1 MTEAPIPPAVL
12 KSNKSGSP
20 ISNLDMPLPRRS
32 AGGESFLSEQAGGVK
47 LGKLGNDENFSP
59 LPSRINA
66 PHESELPDLSHA
78 EQAAF
83 INALKTEGI
92 PTMVKEKP
100 IINPQSSGNIRPPQE
115 TSIGKAAASETATG
129 VRESINIII
138 NKIKEFAKKIWYY
151 GTGSPFWEKLFGS
164 TPPPKPA

>member
-59 LPSRINA
+59 KKLTNAFFLLRIFSNRIFFFNKTNC
-66 PHESELPDLSHA
+66 PLSSS
-78 EQAAF
+78 
-83 INALKTEGI
+83 K
-92 PTMVKEKP
+92 
-100 IINPQSSGNIRPPQE
+100 IINNYI
-115 TSIGKAAASETATG
+115 
-129 VRESINIII
+129 
-138 NKIKEFAKKIWYY
+138 
-151 GTGSPFWEKLFGS
+151 
-164 TPPPKPA
+164 